1 MKATLSALVVLVVL
15 LIAPSFAISNT
26 AAPSPAVPEGSAAD
40 LSAVFEPSK
49 SLACTAK
56 AEEPTDATHTARFD
70 VATTIHC
77 CGSGAGAACRDQCK
91 QQGPGCKGTIGCR
104 AGECV
109 CTCSCP

>member
-1 MKATLSALVVLVVL
+1 MKATLSALGVLVVL

-26 AAPSPAVPEGSAAD
+26 AAPSPD
-40 LSAVFEPSK
+40 LSSVFEPSE
-49 SLACTAK
+49 SLACTAQP
-56 AEEPTDATHTARFD
+56 EEPTDATQTARFD
-70 VATTIHC
+70 VAATIHC